1 MPDDVAFPFG
11 RRIVQAGKT
20 SVSETGEYIKMMVMG
35 LVRMAQGRVGCDSVG
50 GPILIGELAAQAGEA
65 GIEPF
70 LRMMALISI
79 NLAIFNLVPIP
90 VLDGGQLAL
99 FAIEAIKRGPL
110 SFRTRQIAAY
120 IGFALIVMIMVLA
133 FKNDIERN
141 WDRIVD
147 YISSD

>member
-1 MPDDVAFPFG
+1 MFNVTPWVQCTFRLAFAFLLANQALSTLVVPALSAEASTGGESAYQAPLEFAQFVA
-11 RRIVQAGKT
+11 IN
-20 SVSETGEYIKMMVMG
+20 
-35 LVRMAQGRVGCDSVG
+35 
-50 GPILIGELAAQAGEA
+50 
-65 GIEPF
+65 
-70 LRMMALISI
+70 AL
-79 NLAIFNLVPIP
+79 LFVFNLVPIP
-90 VLDGGQLAL
+90 VLDGGQLSL
-99 FAIEAIKRGPL
+99 FAIEAVKRGPL